1 MQADGQLSV
10 FQTSRADPSR
20 LVVQT
25 GQHDRRAVL
34 LIERAHPLL
43 RLALG
48 LRRGRRVAAE
58 QDRRLGGIRGD
69 EVRDR
74 AELAHP
80 RAHFGRIAAVHLA
93 VVAHDRVDERQTVLR
108 LEALG
113 RLAHAVDLRG
123 RAEEA
128 GIHRLEPQTET
139 VVLVDGRVHLPGQVA
154 LDPARYR
161 HVRGKDRRRQRDA
174 LMAERRQHRYDRH
187 ERRAPEAG

>member
-1 MQADGQLSV
+1 MVKAFQTARRSSVSPLLRGVGDGVAHELTGLGAGIAQLCAAQQRAEHDRGEHVARSRIIAVDALMQADGQLSV
-10 FQTSRADPSR
+10 FQTARADPSR

-80 RAHFGRIAAVHLA
+80 RAHFGRYSCC
-93 VVAHDRVDERQTVLR
+93 T
-108 LEALG
+108 
-113 RLAHAVDLRG
+113 
-123 RAEEA
+123 
-128 GIHRLEPQTET
+128 P
-139 VVLVDGRVHLPGQVA
+139 
-154 LDPARYR
+154 
-161 HVRGKDRRRQRDA
+161 RRCR
-174 LMAERRQHRYDRH
+174 
-187 ERRAPEAG
+187 P